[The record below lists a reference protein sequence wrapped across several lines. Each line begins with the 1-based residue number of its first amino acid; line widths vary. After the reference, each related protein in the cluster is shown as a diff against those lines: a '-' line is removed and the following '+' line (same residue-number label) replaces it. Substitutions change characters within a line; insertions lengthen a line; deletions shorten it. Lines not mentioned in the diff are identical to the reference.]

1 MLPEYKSIKEVV
13 SIFIRADNGNFLMQ
27 LRDNKSSIVYPGHW
41 GLFGGDI
48 ESGESICEAA
58 SRELEEEVDIYAF
71 PDEFTESRKYLL
83 SNYRVNT
90 CYYELK
96 TPLSKMNLNEG
107 SDMGIFSIN
116 QVLKGR
122 LFSNRFNEIE
132 NFDKLFPPKKFL

>member
-58 SRELEEEVDIYAF
+58 SRELEEEVDIYAV
-71 PDEFTESRKYLL
+71 PDEWLL
-83 SNYRVNT
+83 
-90 CYYELK
+90 
-96 TPLSKMNLNEG
+96 
-107 SDMGIFSIN
+107 
-116 QVLKGR
+116 
-122 LFSNRFNEIE
+122 LFDFG
-132 NFDKLFPPKKFL
+132 